1 MRVIAKLKEA
11 GRIIFREVIN
21 MAGIILLEGESRL
34 VLLYHAFVNYGIIV
48 ALLK

>member
-21 MAGIILLEGESRL
+21 MAGVMLLEGESWFYCIM
-34 VLLYHAFVNYGIIV
+34 LL
-48 ALLK
+48 